1 LAPPKLS
8 RREALL
14 LRELSRFPGRP
25 VTWPI
30 LADAMELDCSL
41 KSGTLVRAAVQRIRV
56 KFGADVIKAYQ
67 GTGFYLPKDALDR

>member
-1 LAPPKLS
+1 
-8 RREALL
+8 
-14 LRELSRFPGRP
+14 
-25 VTWPI
+25 
-30 LADAMELDCSL
+30 MELDCSL